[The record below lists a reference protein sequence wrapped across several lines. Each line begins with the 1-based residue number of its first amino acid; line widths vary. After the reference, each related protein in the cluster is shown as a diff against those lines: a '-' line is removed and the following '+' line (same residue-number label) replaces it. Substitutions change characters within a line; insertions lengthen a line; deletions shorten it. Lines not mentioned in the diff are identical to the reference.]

1 MARVNSLSGS
11 GVEAPHRVVRLLEV
25 LPGLATWVTIFL
37 PIVLSIYAPV
47 VVAYFIIAF
56 DLFWLMKSFRMSF
69 ALLVGHRRLRIA
81 TQLDWTARLRH
92 LETMMNGDGV
102 EELEQDIAE
111 AKRKQGF
118 FWFLSKKGRRQQERL
133 QQLHVELDNLRNTEA
148 FQKPIKPSDVVH
160 VVILAT
166 YNETLETLRPSLKAL
181 AQVNYDL
188 KKIWFVVAYEERG
201 GDVDRERVATLEREF
216 KGQFGRFMSFAHP
229 DGIVGEERGKG
240 ANITH
245 AGREMLKVIRAEN
258 VNVKQ
263 VVVTTLDADHRPD
276 PEYFNHLTYSFCT
289 SETPKHYSYQPIPMF
304 FNNIWHVPAPMR
316 VIATGNSFWV
326 IINSVRPH
334 LLRNFAS
341 HSQPLEALIDTDF
354 WATWSVVEDGHQYWR
369 SYYRYNGQ
377 YRVEPIYAPI
387 YQDATLASGYF
398 KTFKNQY
405 LQLRRWAYGVSDIP
419 YVAIQNARHPKIPA
433 GSRTVHFWRLFEGH
447 FSWATAPLIL
457 TFVAWMPLF
466 LNSTF
471 KYSVIAHQLPIIAS
485 QIMTIAMIGL
495 FITIWLSIMSLP
507 QRPKSKKKV
516 QGIFMILQWALLPIV
531 ALGFGALAAID
542 AQTRLMF
549 GKYLGF
555 RVTEKAVKE

>member
-11 GVEAPHRVVRLLEV
+11 NIEVSHRLVRIFEI
-25 LPGLATWVTIFL
+25 LPGLATWITIFL

-56 DLFWLMKSFRMSF
+56 DLFWLMKSFRMSS

-81 TQLDWTARLRH
+81 TQLDWVARLKH
-92 LETMMNGDGV
+92 LETMMDGGGVQDV
-102 EELEQDIAE
+102 EQAIVEGKREQS
-111 AKRKQGF
+111 F
-118 FWFLSKKGRRQQERL
+118 FWYFSRVGRRKHEKL
-133 QQLHVELDNLRNTEA
+133 QQLQVELDNLRNTGV
-148 FQKPIKPSDVVH
+148 FQKTIKPSDVIH

-188 KKIWFVVAYEERG
+188 SKIWLVIAHEERG
-201 GDVDRERVATLEREF
+201 GDVDRERIATLKQEF
-216 KGQFGRFMSFAHP
+216 DGKFARLMSFEHP
-229 DGIVGEERGKG
+229 DGIVGEEKGKG
-240 ANITH
+240 ANITY
-245 AGREMLKVIRAEN
+245 AGRQVLKAIRKDKINIKSVVI
-258 VNVKQ
+258 
-263 VVVTTLDADHRPD
+263 TTLDADHRPD
-276 PEYFNHLTYSFCT
+276 PEYFNHLTYSFVT

-341 HSQPLEALIDTDF
+341 HSQPLEALVDTDF

-369 SYYRYNGQ
+369 SYYRYNGE

-405 LQLRRWAYGVSDIP
+405 LQMRRWAYGVSDVP
-419 YVAIQNARHPKIPA
+419 YVAIQNMRHPKIPKS
-433 GSRTVHFWRLFEGH
+433 SRTVHFWRLFEGH

-466 LNSTF
+466 LNASF
-471 KYSVIAHQLPIIAS
+471 KYSVLAHQLPIIAS
-485 QIMTIAMIGL
+485 QIMTIAMVGL
-495 FITIWLSIMSLP
+495 FLTIWLSIISLP
-507 QRPKSKKKV
+507 QRPKSKKKIH
-516 QGIFMILQWALLPIV
+516 GLFMILQWALLPIV

-542 AQTRLMF
+542 AQTRLML

>member
-1 MARVNSLSGS
+1 MDRVNSLSSS
-11 GVEAPHRVVRLLEV
+11 GLEASHRVVRLLEV
-25 LPGLATWVTIFL
+25 LPGLATWITIFL
-37 PIVLSIYAPV
+37 PIVLSIYMPV

-69 ALLVGHRRLRIA
+69 GLLVGHRRLRIA
-81 TQLDWTARLRH
+81 TQLDWVLRLNH
-92 LETMMNGDGV
+92 LETMINGEGTAGV
-102 EELEQDIAE
+102 ERSFVEM
-111 AKRKQGF
+111 KQKQNF
-118 FWFLSKKGRRQQERL
+118 FWFLSRKGRRYQEKL
-133 QQLHVELDNLRNTEA
+133 QQLQVEIDNLHNTQA
-148 FQKPIKPSDVVH
+148 FNNLVKPSEVIH

-166 YNETLETLRPSLKAL
+166 YSETLETLRPSVKAL
-181 AQVNYDL
+181 TEVNYDL
-188 KKIWFVVAYEERG
+188 SKIWFVVAHEERG
-201 GDVDRERVATLEREF
+201 GAVDRERVMTLKKEF
-216 KGQFGRFMSFAHP
+216 KGQFARFFNFEHP
-229 DGIVGEERGKG
+229 DGIVGEEKGKG

-245 AGREMLKVIRAEN
+245 AGREVLKVIKQEKINIKN
-258 VNVKQ
+258 VI
-263 VVVTTLDADHRPD
+263 VTTLDADHRPD
-276 PEYFNHLTYSFCT
+276 PEYFNHLTYSFVT

-304 FNNIWHVPAPMR
+304 FNNIWQVPAPMR

-387 YQDATLASGYF
+387 YQDAPLASSYF
-398 KTFKNQY
+398 KTFVNQY
-405 LQLRRWAYGVSDIP
+405 LQLRRWAYGVSDVP

-433 GSRTVHFWRLFEGH
+433 GSRMIHFWRLFEGH
-447 FSWATAPLIL
+447 YSWATAPLIL

-466 LNSTF
+466 LNSSF
-471 KYSVIAHQLPIIAS
+471 KYSVLAHQLPVIAS
-485 QIMTIAMIGL
+485 QIMTTAMVGL
-495 FITIWLSIMSLP
+495 FITIWLSIISLP
-507 QRPKSKKKV
+507 QRPRSKNKI
-516 QGIFMILQWALLPIV
+516 QGIFMILQWVLLPIV
-531 ALGFGALAAID
+531 ALGFGAMAAID

>member
-1 MARVNSLSGS
+1 L
-11 GVEAPHRVVRLLEV
+11 VRIFEI
-25 LPGLATWVTIFL
+25 LPGLATWITIFL

-56 DLFWLMKSFRMSF
+56 DLFWLMKSFRMSS

-81 TQLDWTARLRH
+81 TQLDWVARLKH
-92 LETMMNGDGV
+92 LETMMDGGGVQEV
-102 EELEQDIAE
+102 EQAIVEGKREQS
-111 AKRKQGF
+111 F
-118 FWFLSKKGRRQQERL
+118 FWYFSRVGRRKHEKL
-133 QQLHVELDNLRNTEA
+133 QQLQVELDNLRNTGV
-148 FQKPIKPSDVVH
+148 FQKTIKPSDVIH

-166 YNETLETLRPSLKAL
+166 YNETLETLRPSLEAL

-188 KKIWFVVAYEERG
+188 SKIWLVIAHEERG
-201 GDVDRERVATLEREF
+201 GDVDRERIATLKQEF
-216 KGQFGRFMSFAHP
+216 DGKFARLMSFEHP
-229 DGIVGEERGKG
+229 DGIVGEEKGKG
-240 ANITH
+240 ANITY
-245 AGREMLKVIRAEN
+245 AGRQVLKAIRKDKINIKSVVI
-258 VNVKQ
+258 
-263 VVVTTLDADHRPD
+263 TTLDADHRPD
-276 PEYFNHLTYSFCT
+276 PEYFNHLTYSFVT

-341 HSQPLEALIDTDF
+341 HSQPLEALVDTDF

-405 LQLRRWAYGVSDIP
+405 LQMRRWAYGVSDVP
-419 YVAIQNARHPKIPA
+419 YVAIQNMRHPKIPKS
-433 GSRTVHFWRLFEGH
+433 SRTVHFWRLFEGH

-466 LNSTF
+466 LNASF
-471 KYSVIAHQLPIIAS
+471 KYSVLAHQLPIIAS
-485 QIMTIAMIGL
+485 QIMTIAMVGL
-495 FITIWLSIMSLP
+495 FLTIWLSIISLP
-507 QRPKSKKKV
+507 QRPKSKKKIH
-516 QGIFMILQWALLPIV
+516 GLFMILQWALLPIV

-542 AQTRLMF
+542 AQTRLML

>member
-11 GVEAPHRVVRLLEV
+11 GVEAPHRVVRFFEI
-25 LPGLATWVTIFL
+25 LPGLATWTMIVL

-56 DLFWLMKSFRMSF
+56 DLFWLMKSFRMSS

-81 TQLDWTARLRH
+81 TQLDWVARLKH
-92 LETMMNGDGV
+92 LEAMMAGEGTEEV
-102 EELEQDIAE
+102 EQAIVE
-111 AKRKQGF
+111 AKREQSF
-118 FWFLSKKGRRQQERL
+118 FWFLSRKGRRQNEQL
-133 QQLHVELDNLRNTEA
+133 QQLHVELDNLKNTQA
-148 FQKPIKPSDVVH
+148 FRKPVKPSEVIH

-166 YNETLETLRPSLKAL
+166 YNETLETLRPSIKAL

-188 KKIWFVVAYEERG
+188 SKIWFVVAYEERG
-201 GDVDRERVATLEREF
+201 GDVDRERVATLQREF
-216 KGQFGRFMSFAHP
+216 KGQFARFLSFEHP

-245 AGREMLKVIRAEN
+245 AGREVLKVIRDEGLHIPN
-258 VNVKQ
+258 IM
-263 VVVTTLDADHRPD
+263 VTTLDADHRPD
-276 PEYFNHLTYSFCT
+276 PEYFNHLTYSFVT

-398 KTFKNQY
+398 KTFRNQY
-405 LQLRRWAYGVSDIP
+405 LQLRRWAYGVSDVP

-433 GSRTVHFWRLFEGH
+433 GSRTIHFWRLFEGH

-457 TFVAWMPLF
+457 TFVAWMPLY

-471 KYSVIAHQLPIIAS
+471 KYSVLAHQLPIIAS
-485 QIMTIAMIGL
+485 QIMTIAMVGL

-507 QRPKSKKKV
+507 QRPRSKKKV

-531 ALGFGALAAID
+531 ALGFGAMAAID

>member
-11 GVEAPHRVVRLLEV
+11 NIEVSHRLVRIFEI
-25 LPGLATWVTIFL
+25 LPGLATWITIFL

-56 DLFWLMKSFRMSF
+56 DLFWLMKSFRMSS

-81 TQLDWTARLRH
+81 TQLDWVARLKH
-92 LETMMNGDGV
+92 LETMMDGGGVQDV
-102 EELEQDIAE
+102 EQAIVEGKREQS
-111 AKRKQGF
+111 F
-118 FWFLSKKGRRQQERL
+118 FWYFSRVGRRKHEKL
-133 QQLHVELDNLRNTEA
+133 QQLQVELDNLRNTGV
-148 FQKPIKPSDVVH
+148 FQKTIKPSDVIH

-188 KKIWFVVAYEERG
+188 SKIWLVIAHEERG
-201 GDVDRERVATLEREF
+201 GDVDRERIATLKQEF
-216 KGQFGRFMSFAHP
+216 DGKFARLMSFEHP
-229 DGIVGEERGKG
+229 DDIVGEEKGKG
-240 ANITH
+240 ANITY
-245 AGREMLKVIRAEN
+245 AGRQVLKAIRKDKINIKSVVI
-258 VNVKQ
+258 
-263 VVVTTLDADHRPD
+263 TTLDADHRPD
-276 PEYFNHLTYSFCT
+276 PEYFNHLTYSFVT

-341 HSQPLEALIDTDF
+341 HSQPLEALVDTDF

-369 SYYRYNGQ
+369 SYYRYNGE

-405 LQLRRWAYGVSDIP
+405 LQMRRWAYGVSDVP
-419 YVAIQNARHPKIPA
+419 YVAIQNMRHPKIPKS
-433 GSRTVHFWRLFEGH
+433 SRTVHFWRLFEGH

-466 LNSTF
+466 LNASF
-471 KYSVIAHQLPIIAS
+471 KYSVLAHQLPIIAS
-485 QIMTIAMIGL
+485 QIMTIAMVGL
-495 FITIWLSIMSLP
+495 FLTIWLSIISLP
-507 QRPKSKKKV
+507 QRPKSKKKIH
-516 QGIFMILQWALLPIV
+516 GLFMILQWALLPIV

-542 AQTRLMF
+542 AQTRLML

>member
-11 GVEAPHRVVRLLEV
+11 NIEVSHRLVRIFEI
-25 LPGLATWVTIFL
+25 LPGLATWITIFL

-56 DLFWLMKSFRMSF
+56 DLFWLMKSFRMSS

-81 TQLDWTARLRH
+81 TQLDWVARLKH
-92 LETMMNGDGV
+92 LETMMDGGGVQEV
-102 EELEQDIAE
+102 EQAIVEGKREQS
-111 AKRKQGF
+111 F
-118 FWFLSKKGRRQQERL
+118 FWYFSRVGRRKHEKL
-133 QQLHVELDNLRNTEA
+133 QQLQVELDNLRNTGV
-148 FQKPIKPSDVVH
+148 FQKTIKPSDVIH

-188 KKIWFVVAYEERG
+188 SKIWLVIAHEERG
-201 GDVDRERVATLEREF
+201 GDVDRERIATLKQEF
-216 KGQFGRFMSFAHP
+216 DGKFARLMSFEHP
-229 DGIVGEERGKG
+229 DGIVGEEKGKG

-245 AGREMLKVIRAEN
+245 AGRQVLKAIRKDKINIKSVVI
-258 VNVKQ
+258 
-263 VVVTTLDADHRPD
+263 TTLDADHRPD
-276 PEYFNHLTYSFCT
+276 PEYFNHLTYSFVT

-341 HSQPLEALIDTDF
+341 HSQPLEALVDTDF

-405 LQLRRWAYGVSDIP
+405 LQMRRWAYGVSDVP
-419 YVAIQNARHPKIPA
+419 YVAIQNMRHPKIPKS
-433 GSRTVHFWRLFEGH
+433 SRTVHFWRLFEGH

-466 LNSTF
+466 LNASF
-471 KYSVIAHQLPIIAS
+471 KYSVLAHQLPIIAS
-485 QIMTIAMIGL
+485 QIMTIAMVGL
-495 FITIWLSIMSLP
+495 FLTIWLSIISLP
-507 QRPKSKKKV
+507 QRPKSKKKIH
-516 QGIFMILQWALLPIV
+516 GLFMILQWALLPIV

-542 AQTRLMF
+542 AQTRLML